1 MTKVAVTGATGYIG
15 RRLLPALLARGHEVR
30 AIIRPGSERRV
41 IDGIAYTALDVFSER
56 ELSNALQ
63 GWDTVVHLI
72 GTPHPNPSK
81 AAEFERVDLASIR
94 ACVPAAARAGV
105 KSFVYVSVAQPAPV
119 MEAYLA
125 VRAEGERILSATG
138 MAATILRPW
147 YVLGPGHRWPILLV
161 PLYALAE
168 LVPSWREGARRLGLV
183 SLEQMV
189 NALVH
194 AVEQPPPSGTQ
205 RMLGVPDIRRP
216 RTDLPPP
223 GHRQHTL

>member
-15 RRLLPALLARGHEVR
+15 RRLMPALMARGHEVR
-30 AIIRPGSERRV
+30 AIVRPGSERRV
-41 IDGIAYTALDVFSER
+41 IDGIASTALDVFSEP
-56 ELSNALQ
+56 ELSNALE

-94 ACVPAAARAGV
+94 ACARAAARAGV
-105 KSFVYVSVAQPAPV
+105 KNFVYVSVAQPAPV

-125 VRAEGERILSATG
+125 VRAEGERILSTTG
-138 MAATILRPW
+138 MATTILRPW
-147 YVLGPGHRWPILLV
+147 YVLGPGHRWPIVLV

-168 LVPSWREGARRLGLV
+168 LVPVWREGARRLGLV

-194 AVEQPPPSGTQ
+194 AVEQPPQSGAQ
-205 RMLGVPDIRRP
+205 RILGVPDIRDQTISNKP
-216 RTDLPPP
+216 AAP
-223 GHRQHTL
+223 